1 MLEYS
6 AAIVCAPLVPSE
18 AGLCK
23 SHGSHLLLD
32 KKGVIISSNFR
43 MTPASAQDDVEQ
55 NNQDDHILT
64 PSVSSFKPN
73 IYGDSALHH
82 QHQNTKLG
90 DGGPV
95 PWYLGYLE
103 FLVLLFNQT
112 SYYFIFLSV
121 ALITTKILLLTE
133 ELQE

>member
-6 AAIVCAPLVPSE
+6 AAIVCGPLVPSE

-55 NNQDDHILT
+55 NDQDDHILT
-64 PSVSSFKPN
+64 SSLNPTSMEIVLSTISTKTPN
-73 IYGDSALHH
+73 WEMVG
-82 QHQNTKLG
+82 Q
-90 DGGPV
+90 
-95 PWYLGYLE
+95 YLGTSVTWS
-103 FLVLLFNQT
+103 FSFCSSIRLV
-112 SYYFIFLSV
+112 I
-121 ALITTKILLLTE
+121 I
-133 ELQE
+133 